1 MSFQING
8 GEFKGIGL
16 LGGNQPEAGYYAVTV
31 TAVEAKAGDK
41 QDARRLHV
49 EFDNGFKMFDF
60 IHLPVAGLPEKSY
73 KGRLAAL
80 KTILASLGFTTEEI
94 EGGQISDAWFVT
106 ASNGGRKAHVEFV
119 PSQAGVQGSY
129 ARITKFVT
137 KAQFDAAIATGKK
150 PVVETTSNGPAP
162 AVPGVIPAAPSAS
175 VGGVVNAVPSAA
187 AGVRLPPPPAV
198 SVAR

>member
-8 GEFKGIGL
+8 GEFKGIGV
-16 LGGNQPEAGYYAVTV
+16 LGGGQPEAGYYAVTV

-73 KGRLAAL
+73 RGRLAAL
-80 KTILASLGFTTEEI
+80 KTILSSLGFSNEEI
-94 EGGQISDAWFVT
+94 EGGQISDAWFIT

-119 PSQAGVQGSY
+119 PGQAGVQGSY

-137 KAQFDAAIATGKK
+137 KTQFDAAIASGKK
-150 PVVETTSNGPAP
+150 PVTETNNTPAP
-162 AVPGVIPAAPSAS
+162 AVPGVIPAAPSAAAS
-175 VGGVVNAVPSAA
+175 AVVTTVPAGA